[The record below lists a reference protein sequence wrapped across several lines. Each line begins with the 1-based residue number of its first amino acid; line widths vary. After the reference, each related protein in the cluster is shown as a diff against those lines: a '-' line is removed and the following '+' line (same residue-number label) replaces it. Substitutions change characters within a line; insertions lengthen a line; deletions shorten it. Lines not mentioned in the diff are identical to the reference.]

1 MNVAFHRARRI
12 QIVGLVL
19 LAALGSLTSSAAQEP
34 EPAAEP
40 PTEAIRPDAETTE
53 APATPPAEPEAEP
66 ADPASE
72 PTEPAEKPDAE
83 ALAAAALASEDPE
96 PETADAETPLPDVSS
111 EKVNLLEVMLNPKGR
126 WLMLPIA
133 AMSLL
138 VVTFGI
144 ERVLGLRRSKILP
157 PNLID
162 GLGKLASQKGGL
174 DPRKAYRLCQQYPS
188 TAAAVIRAML
198 LKVGRPH
205 SELEHA
211 VAEASEREAARLYV
225 NVRWLSLAAGVTPLM
240 GLLGT
245 VWGMMNAFFVTA
257 NLPTGANKAQHLADG
272 IYVALVTTF
281 AGLAVA
287 IPAAIL
293 AHAFE
298 GRIQSLFREL
308 DETLLGLLPQ
318 LERFEGR
325 LRVSQDQ
332 LDGLASP
339 AKSRSS
345 DSGRT
350 QAAAAPK

>member
-1 MNVAFHRARRI
+1 
-12 QIVGLVL
+12 
-19 LAALGSLTSSAAQEP
+19 LAAAYAVLGQWSCAAAQEAGP
-34 EPAAEP
+34 SAPAAAEANDPVQMAEERLAAEEP
-40 PTEAIRPDAETTE
+40 ESK
-53 APATPPAEPEAEP
+53 PAE
-66 ADPASE
+66 S
-72 PTEPAEKPDAE
+72 
-83 ALAAAALASEDPE
+83 
-96 PETADAETPLPDVSS
+96 ETPQPAQS
-111 EKVNLLEVMLNPKGR
+111 EEKINLLKLMWMPSGR
-126 WLMLPIA
+126 WLMAPIA

-138 VVTFGI
+138 VVTFGL
-144 ERVLGLRRSKILP
+144 ERMLALRRRKVLP
-157 PNLID
+157 PELIE
-162 GLGKLASQKGGL
+162 GLGELAGQKGGL

-188 TAAAVIRAML
+188 TAANVIRTML

-211 VAEASEREAARLYV
+211 VSEANDREAARLYS
-225 NVRWLSLAAGVTPLM
+225 NVRWLSLSAGVTPLM

-257 NLPTGANKAQHLADG
+257 NLPVGANKAQYLADG

-293 AHAFE
+293 AHVFE
-298 GRIQSLFREL
+298 GRIQKLFREL

-332 LDGLASP
+332 LAASP
-339 AKSRSS
+339 KAAPTSVEA
-345 DSGRT
+345 GRT
-350 QAAAAPK
+350 QPAAIPK